1 MTHEDKF
8 AGFDFSH
15 NPYEEE
21 ARRKWGDQAVEEAKE
36 RGKQISPED
45 QEKFGEIFWNLAN
58 IRHLPPDSE
67 EAQAGIDEGY
77 RYLNK
82 LGNDSLEIFKNL
94 GQMYVDDE
102 RFTKNLEQ

>member
-1 MTHEDKF
+1 MINTVEKTIKHGRGEIEMTHEDKF

-36 RGKQISPED
+36 RVKQISPED

-58 IRHLPPDSE
+58 IRHLPP
-67 EAQAGIDEGY
+67 
-77 RYLNK
+77 
-82 LGNDSLEIFKNL
+82 
-94 GQMYVDDE
+94 
-102 RFTKNLEQ
+102 RFGRSPGRD